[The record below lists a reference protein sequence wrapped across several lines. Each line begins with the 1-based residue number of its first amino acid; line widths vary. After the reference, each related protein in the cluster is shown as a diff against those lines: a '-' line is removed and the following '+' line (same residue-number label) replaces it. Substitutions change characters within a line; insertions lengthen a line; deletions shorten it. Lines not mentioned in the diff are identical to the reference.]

1 MEKRY
6 QIFIS
11 STYLDLIE
19 ERNKVIKAI
28 LSLYHFPIGMEMFHA
43 DNEEQWVQ
51 IKNTILMS
59 DYYILIVGRNYGTM
73 IKKEHISYTEKEY
86 DFAISNG
93 IPVLAFIIS
102 DRAKK
107 ESYGNETATQQKL
120 LKKFK
125 EKVKELPCQFWENA
139 DQLALQVA
147 TTLSLKFKEN
157 NRCGWTQDLQ
167 IINKKI
173 NKNLSGIYNVIYF
186 SAFNHQTKRIIK
198 SKLCIDE
205 LGNAKFYNNI
215 KNKTD
220 YEYTYSGFCCEES
233 NIIYILLKN
242 DNSYERCFLSI
253 IKSVGDMNRYLGIL
267 TATSSSGVPVSV
279 KISLFK
285 NDMHNSIINMA
296 AIEKILLSQ
305 NKLFDESCF
314 IIEDSDKFLFFSDAI
329 LNCK

>member
-1 MEKRY
+1 MGKRY

-19 ERNKVIKAI
+19 ERQRVIKTI

-43 DNEEQWVQ
+43 DNEDQWIQ
-51 IKNTILMS
+51 IKNTISMS
-59 DYYILIVGRNYGTM
+59 DYYILIIGRNCGTV
-73 IKKEHISYTEKEY
+73 IKKENISYTKKEY
-86 DFAISNG
+86 DFAILNG
-93 IPVLAFIIS
+93 IPVLSFIMS
-102 DRAKK
+102 DNAKK
-107 ESYGNETATQQKL
+107 EIYGNETENQRKL
-120 LKKFK
+120 LRKFK
-125 EKVKELPCQFWENA
+125 EKVKKLPCQFWENS

-173 NKNLSGIYNVIYF
+173 NKNLSGVYTVIYF
-186 SAFNHQTKRIIK
+186 SAFKYNTKRIIK

-205 LGNAKFYNNI
+205 LGNVKFYNNI
-215 KNKTD
+215 RNELNC
-220 YEYTYSGFCCEES
+220 EYTYSGFCCEE
-233 NIIYILLKN
+233 NNTIYILLKN

-267 TATSSSGVPVSV
+267 TATSSNGVPVSV

-285 NDMHNSIINMA
+285 DDTYNSSINMA

-305 NKLFDESCF
+305 NKSFDESCF
-314 IIEDSDKFLFFSDAI
+314 IIEDSEKFLFFSDAI

>member
-125 EKVKELPCQFWENA
+125 EKVKKLPCQFWENA

-198 SKLCIDE
+198 SKLCIDD
-205 LGNAKFYNNI
+205 
-215 KNKTD
+215 T
-220 YEYTYSGFCCEES
+220 
-233 NIIYILLKN
+233 IIY
-242 DNSYERCFLSI
+242 
-253 IKSVGDMNRYLGIL
+253 M
-267 TATSSSGVPVSV
+267 
-279 KISLFK
+279 SLFTL
-285 NDMHNSIINMA
+285 
-296 AIEKILLSQ
+296 IL
-305 NKLFDESCF
+305 
-314 IIEDSDKFLFFSDAI
+314 
-329 LNCK
+329 